1 MGYQT
6 ELTKYTG
13 DGGIDIFARSSQPIV
28 GGKIIVQCKRY
39 APQVTVGEPVLRDL
53 YGLVISSGANKGLV
67 VTTSSFTPAAVQFAL
82 GKPLELIDGDL
93 LTSLMRD
100 DPSVQKITTSFELD

>member
-1 MGYQT
+1 
-6 ELTKYTG
+6 
-13 DGGIDIFARSSQPIV
+13 
-28 GGKIIVQCKRY
+28 
-39 APQVTVGEPVLRDL
+39 
-53 YGLVISSGANKGLV
+53 
-67 VTTSSFTPAAVQFAL
+67 VQFAL